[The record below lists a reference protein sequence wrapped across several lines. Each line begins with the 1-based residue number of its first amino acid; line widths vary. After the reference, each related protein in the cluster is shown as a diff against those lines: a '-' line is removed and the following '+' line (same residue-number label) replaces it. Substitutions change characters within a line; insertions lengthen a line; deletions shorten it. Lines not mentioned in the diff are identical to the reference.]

1 MRVAKEGIW
10 RLNVQILYQNTYE
23 KILIKAP
30 GIEVPTIAQD
40 YTMTMANMVS
50 LVGLTK
56 AAVVT

>member
-1 MRVAKEGIW
+1 MRVVNEVIW
-10 RLNVQILYQNTYE
+10 RLSVQILYQNTYE